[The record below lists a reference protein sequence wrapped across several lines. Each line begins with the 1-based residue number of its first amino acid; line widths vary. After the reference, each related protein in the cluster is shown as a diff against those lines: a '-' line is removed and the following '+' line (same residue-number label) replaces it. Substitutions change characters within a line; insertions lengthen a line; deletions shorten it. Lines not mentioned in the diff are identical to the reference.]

1 MTSSSVDTPLI
12 VSVSVVAASL
22 LLPMLMPPFMV
33 SSQPSF
39 KSKTTPAP
47 SVVTRLFIVTS
58 PLATYVLLAVQ
69 VVVSAV
75 NWTSSAHA
83 GGVAG

>member
-22 LLPMLMPPFMV
+22 LLPMLMPPLTV
-33 SSQPSF
+33 SLQPSF

-47 SVVTRLFIVTS
+47 FVVTGPFIVTS
-58 PLATYVLLAVQ
+58 SLATYVLPAVQ

-75 NWTSSAHA
+75 SWTSSAHA